1 MTSTIHVI
9 RDRQGLDDL
18 RADWDDLLAAST
30 ARGPFLAWD
39 WLQPWWSHLSPSA
52 ELNIVA
58 VRHDGLLTGIAPL
71 MRSRTFPFSSRLE
84 FIGTGNAGSDYLDLI
99 VRRGHEAAA
108 LSAMAS
114 ELASQQLPLHFD
126 HLPPAALADRVR
138 HQLAPE
144 GWTLLETTTA
154 VCPFITL
161 TGHSWDSY
169 LATLGSSHR
178 ANVRRRERGLEKA
191 FTVRFEL
198 ATADGERQA
207 GLDALIGFHSER
219 WTTSRGSTAFATP
232 ELRAFHADATHKALA
247 AGRLRLFTLRL
258 DDEIA
263 AVMYGF
269 VHDNR
274 FYFYQHGF
282 SDAYSQHSVG
292 LVLMGMTIR
301 AAIEA
306 GLDEFDLL
314 YGDEP
319 YKSLWANERRPLARL
334 QLFPPDIA
342 GELLRRKAET
352 RRALGSFAHQLG
364 LKRHHA
370 TP

>member
-30 ARGPFLAWD
+30 VRGPFLTWD

-52 ELNIVA
+52 ELNIVT
-58 VRHDGLLTGIAPL
+58 VRHDGVLTAIAPL

-99 VRRGHEAAA
+99 VRRGHEPAA
-108 LSAMAS
+108 LSAIAG
-114 ELASQQLPLHFD
+114 ELATQQLPLHFD
-126 HLPPAALADRVR
+126 HLPPGSLADQLR
-138 HQLAPE
+138 HQLSPD
-144 GWTLLETTTA
+144 GWTQLDATTA
-154 VCPFITL
+154 VCPFIPL
-161 TGHSWDSY
+161 TGQSWDSY

-178 ANVRRRERGLEKA
+178 ANVRRRERALDKA

-198 ATADGERQA
+198 AASDDERQA
-207 GLDALIGFHSER
+207 ALEALIGFHSQR

-232 ELRAFHADATHKALA
+232 ELRAFHEDATRKALA
-247 AGRLRLFTLRL
+247 SGRLRLFVLRL
-258 DDEIA
+258 DDAIA

-292 LVLMGMTIR
+292 LVLMAMTIR
-301 AAIEA
+301 AAIDA
-306 GLDEFDLL
+306 GLDEFDML

-319 YKSLWANERRPLARL
+319 YKSLWARDRHSLARL
-334 QLFPPDIA
+334 QLFPPHIA
-342 GELLRRKAET
+342 GELLRRNAEA
-352 RRALGSFAHQLG
+352 RQALRNVVHQLG

>member
-9 RDRQGLDDL
+9 RDRQGLADL
-18 RADWDDLLAAST
+18 RADWDDLVAAST
-30 ARGPFLAWD
+30 VRGPFLTWD

-52 ELNIVA
+52 ELHIVT
-58 VRHDGLLTGIAPL
+58 VRDNGMLTGIAPL

-99 VRRGHEAAA
+99 VRQGHEAAT
-108 LSAMAS
+108 LSALAG
-114 ELASQQLPLHFD
+114 ELASPQLPLHFD
-126 HLPPAALADRVR
+126 HLPPGSLADSVR
-138 HQLAPE
+138 HQLAPA
-144 GWTLLETTTA
+144 GWTLLDTPTA

-178 ANVRRRERGLEKA
+178 ANVRRRERALDKA
-191 FTVRFEL
+191 FTVRFDL
-198 ATADGERQA
+198 ATSDQQRQT
-207 GLDALIGFHSER
+207 GLEALIGFHSQR

-232 ELRAFHADATHKALA
+232 ELRAFHADATSKALA
-247 AGRLRLFTLRL
+247 SGRLRLFTLRL

-301 AAIEA
+301 AAIAA
-306 GLDEFDLL
+306 GLDEFDML

-319 YKSLWANERRPLARL
+319 YKSLWARDRRSLARL
-334 QLFPPDIA
+334 QLFPPHIA

-352 RRALGSFAHQLG
+352 RRVLRSVVDQLG

>member
-30 ARGPFLAWD
+30 ARGPFLTWD

-52 ELNIVA
+52 ELKIVT
-58 VRHDGLLTGIAPL
+58 VRQDGLLTGIAPL

-99 VRRGHEAAA
+99 VRQGHEPDA
-108 LSAMAS
+108 LSALAG
-114 ELASQQLPLHFD
+114 ELASEQLPLHFD
-126 HLPPAALADRVR
+126 HLPQGSLAERLR

-144 GWTLLETTTA
+144 GWTLLDATTA

-161 TGHSWDSY
+161 AGHSWDSY

-178 ANVRRRERGLEKA
+178 ANVRRRERALDKA
-191 FTVRFEL
+191 FTVQFGL
-198 ATADGERQA
+198 ASSDEERQA
-207 GLDALIGFHSER
+207 GLDALIGFHSQR
-219 WTTSRGSTAFATP
+219 WTTSRGSTAFATA
-232 ELRAFHADATHKALA
+232 ELRAFHADATQKALA
-247 AGRLRLFTLRL
+247 SGRLRLFVLRL
-258 DDEIA
+258 DEEIA

-269 VHDNR
+269 VHGNR

-282 SDAYSQHSVG
+282 SEAYAQHSVG

-306 GLDEFDLL
+306 GLDQFDML

-319 YKSLWANERRPLARL
+319 YKSLWAHERHSLARL
-334 QLFPPDIA
+334 QLFPPHIA

-352 RRALGSFAHQLG
+352 RQALRSVVHQLG